1 MQDQQRQNLSQEGSM
16 TTMLESRDLTRL
28 TDDQLAEM
36 FGTRD
41 DDALDSAIADE
52 CHRRVRAARP

>member
-1 MQDQQRQNLSQEGSM
+1 M
-16 TTMLESRDLTRL
+16 TTTLESRDLTRL

-36 FGTRD
+36 FGTTGSD
-41 DDALDSAIADE
+41 QLDADIADE

>member
-41 DDALDSAIADE
+41 DDALD
-52 CHRRVRAARP
+52 